1 MLPIFGRGACL
12 IRVFRSLLDKNY
24 ALFWS
29 SDFLASVGHFIQ
41 EVALY
46 WMTYEMTGS
55 ALALGILSL
64 CDATPRL
71 ILGVLGGV
79 LVDRYNR
86 MRLLIF
92 NQLFS
97 SVPIFIFVAL
107 HVAGALEFWHILVL
121 QIVFGTIRSINPAAS
136 HSLLRDL
143 VPADELMNAVSLYT
157 MGFNFARVVGP
168 SLGGVFILWIGVTGC
183 FVIYGVAL
191 IFSGLGLL
199 LIRLPWTESVNKGE
213 QNLLRE
219 AQEGFRYVWHSA
231 AILSSIG
238 AAYILS
244 IFVGTY
250 QRFLPVFAK
259 EVLSVGPEGLGVL
272 MAAPG
277 LGAVVSLFF
286 LATAG
291 EKWKKETLLL
301 VTASLTPVF
310 LILFC
315 LSRSF
320 LLSVGLLAIVG
331 GWQIAFRTISRV
343 TIQMEVPRELLGR
356 VISVFNLDQ
365 GMRSIGS
372 VVIGLFATL
381 FGAAFGLVLTSAISL
396 ALTSALFYYFLRPTQ
411 R

>member
-1 MLPIFGRGACL
+1 
-12 IRVFRSLLDKNY
+12 
-24 ALFWS
+24 
-29 SDFLASVGHFIQ
+29 
-41 EVALY
+41 
-46 WMTYEMTGS
+46 MTGS

-71 ILGVLGGV
+71 VLGILGGV

-86 MRLLIF
+86 IRLLIL
-92 NQLFS
+92 NQFFS
-97 SVPIFIFVAL
+97 SVPIFIFVVL
-107 HVAGALEFWHILVL
+107 HIAGVLEFWHILGL
-121 QIVFGTIRSINPAAS
+121 QIVFGMIRSINPAAS

-168 SLGGVFILWIGVTGC
+168 SIGGVLILWIGVPGC
-183 FVIYGVAL
+183 FLIYGVAL
-191 IFSGLGLL
+191 ILSGLELL
-199 LIRLPWTESVNKGE
+199 MIRLPHTDFETMGE

-219 AQEGFRYVWHSA
+219 AQEGFRYVWHA
-231 AILSSIG
+231 PAILSSIG

-244 IFVGTY
+244 IFVTTY

-259 EVLSVGPEGLGVL
+259 EVLHVGPGGLGVL

-277 LGAVVSLFF
+277 LGAVVSLLF
-286 LATAG
+286 LAAAG

-301 VTASLTPVF
+301 TTATLTPVF

-320 LLSVGLLAIVG
+320 LLSLGILALVG
-331 GWQIAFRTISRV
+331 GGQIAFRTISRV
-343 TIQMEVPRELLGR
+343 TIQMEVPRDILGR

-365 GMRSIGS
+365 GMRSVGS
-372 VVIGLFATL
+372 IVIGFFATL
-381 FGAAFGLVLTSAISL
+381 FGAALGLALTSAVSL
-396 ALTSALFYYFLRPTQ
+396 ALTSALFYHFLRL
-411 R
+411 RRR

>member
-1 MLPIFGRGACL
+1 MA
-12 IRVFRSLLDKNY
+12 
-24 ALFWS
+24 
-29 SDFLASVGHFIQ
+29 
-41 EVALY
+41 
-46 WMTYEMTGS
+46 YEMTGS

-71 ILGVLGGV
+71 VLGVLGGV

-86 MRLLIF
+86 IRLLIF
-92 NQLFS
+92 NQFIS
-97 SVPIFIFVAL
+97 SVPIFVFVAL
-107 HVAGALEFWHILVL
+107 HLAGVLEFWHILAL
-121 QIVFGTIRSINPAAS
+121 QVVFGMIRSINPAAS

-168 SLGGVFILWIGVTGC
+168 SLGGVLILWIGVPGC
-183 FVIYGVAL
+183 FLVYGVAL
-191 IFSGLGLL
+191 ILSGLELL
-199 LIRLPWTESVNKGE
+199 MIRLPRTDFEKKGE

-219 AQEGFRYVWHSA
+219 AQEGFRYVWHA
-231 AILSSIG
+231 PVILSSIG

-244 IFVGTY
+244 IFVTTY

-259 EVLSVGPEGLGVL
+259 EVLHVGPGGLGVL

-277 LGAVVSLFF
+277 LGAVVSLLF
-286 LATAG
+286 LAAAG

-301 VTASLTPVF
+301 TTATLTPVF
-310 LILFC
+310 LIFFC

-320 LLSVGLLAIVG
+320 LLSLGILALVG
-331 GWQIAFRTISRV
+331 GGQIAFRTISRV
-343 TIQMEVPRELLGR
+343 TIQMEVPRDLLGR

-372 VVIGLFATL
+372 IVIGLFATL
-381 FGAAFGLVLTSAISL
+381 FGAALGLALTSALSL
-396 ALTSALFYYFLRPTQ
+396 ALTSALFYHFLGPR
-411 R
+411 RR